1 MTTYTMMDVLMASPT
16 EPLPEAKRRHQLT
29 RMFLAMRNLEQDP
42 EPTVDDWECV
52 NDAVLLMQS
61 LWLMGVV
68 QDPEEQ
74 ILHSIDALGKS
85 GIRSLETGRIRLDG
99 KDIGILRGILRDYA
113 DVLEVLPARTM
124 IKAHMETERRVAKMM
139 RKHGRKK

>member
-1 MTTYTMMDVLMASPT
+1 MTTYSMMHVLMASPT
-16 EPLPEAKRRHQLT
+16 DPMPKEKRTHQLT
-29 RMFLAMRNLEQDP
+29 RMFMAMRNLEQAPD
-42 EPTVDDWECV
+42 PTVDDWECV

-61 LWLMGVV
+61 LWLMGIV

-99 KDIGILRGILRDYA
+99 KDIQVLRGLLQDYA
-113 DVLEVLPARTM
+113 DVLNELPARTM
-124 IKAHMETERRVAKMM
+124 IKAHMETERRV
-139 RKHGRKK
+139 RKIVGNRRRK